1 VPFKILVVE
10 DNRDTRDLLHLYFT
24 NANFAVAT
32 AVDGE
37 DGIHKATAERPDV
50 ILTDLSMPKMN
61 GIEMIK
67 VLRRQS
73 ATANIPILVFTARG
87 YTTTKEAMEAGADQT
102 FYKPFDF
109 DALVEVIRGL
119 LANSEVS

>member
-10 DNRDTRDLLHLYFT
+10 DNKDTRELLHVYFS
-24 NANFAVAT
+24 NANFAVLT

-37 DGIHKATAERPDV
+37 EGIHKATTDHPDA

-67 VLRRQS
+67 VLRRQPETS
-73 ATANIPILVFTARG
+73 NIPILVFTARG
-87 YTTTKEAMEAGADQT
+87 YATTKEAMEAGADQT

-109 DALVEVIRGL
+109 DALVEVIREL
-119 LANSEVS
+119 LANSDVH